1 MIYFREL
8 RDRHLASTKEAIPV
22 ALEYL
27 YGGSNIVQRDDPMED
42 EIIEAQTSPY
52 LESEIKDSETT
63 EKYDYEE
70 LFDKSNVDVRR
81 KEYPYSVYKNIQEP
95 LLKLPQPEKTGLFL
109 IKVPSIVFRGHWA
122 VYFTSPVSFIFI
134 FFVALSNWGLL
145 LNFDWLVH

>member
-52 LESEIKDSETT
+52 LESEIKDIETT

-95 LLKLPQPEKTGLFL
+95 LLKLPQP
-109 IKVPSIVFRGHWA
+109 
-122 VYFTSPVSFIFI
+122 
-134 FFVALSNWGLL
+134 
-145 LNFDWLVH
+145 